1 MSFKDKVE
9 CILLWLTHP
18 EEEKIIGICLST
30 HQFGDVGNR
39 LLSKL
44 EFGAGFQYGH
54 LSEL

>member
-1 MSFKDKVE
+1 MHLAVVN
-9 CILLWLTHP
+9 TAR
-18 EEEKIIGICLST
+18 EEKIIRICLST

-39 LLSKL
+39 LISSKL